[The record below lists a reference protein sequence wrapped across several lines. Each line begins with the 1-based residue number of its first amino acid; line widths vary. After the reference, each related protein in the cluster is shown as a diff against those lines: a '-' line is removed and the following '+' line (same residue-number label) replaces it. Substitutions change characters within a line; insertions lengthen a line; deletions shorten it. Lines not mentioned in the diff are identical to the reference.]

1 MIFTIFVHISYMK
14 WLIKHSLL
22 IPAHYSDMLKQN
34 SPSLLQECSD
44 LLRGIQALRCQASTE
59 PLAYLEATKTQRTYL
74 CILCKE
80 EDFPAFSQQ
89 FSTIM
94 QKYEQRVSEAR
105 QALDKLK
112 NS

>member
-1 MIFTIFVHISYMK
+1 MK

-34 SPSLLQECSD
+34 SPGLLQKCSD
-44 LLRGIQALRCQASTE
+44 LLRGIQALRCQASTQ
-59 PLAYLEATKTQRTYL
+59 PLAYLEATETHRIYI
-74 CILCKE
+74 CILCEE
-80 EDFPAFSQQ
+80 EDFPAFSRQ

-105 QALDKLK
+105 QSLDKLRQ
-112 NS
+112 S